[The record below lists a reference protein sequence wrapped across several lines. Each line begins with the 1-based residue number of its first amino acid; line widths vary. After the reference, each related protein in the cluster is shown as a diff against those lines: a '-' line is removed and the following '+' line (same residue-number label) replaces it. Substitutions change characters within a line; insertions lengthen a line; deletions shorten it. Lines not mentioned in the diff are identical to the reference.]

1 MNIVFLT
8 SSLGAGGAERVSTIL
23 CNAWSARGDRVTLI
37 PTYSG
42 GGTPFYPLSEQVET
56 LFLADQPGV
65 RSRSPGGYARRLLTL
80 RRMILG
86 RRPDVVVS
94 FLPNVNV
101 AAILAMAGSRVPLIV
116 SERNDPSSRS
126 PFNPWE
132 VASRALFRFADMLTV
147 QTEAVAAK
155 AAARYPG
162 VARVRVVPN
171 PLAPQQAEQQPVQ
184 AAGGEGQRRIL
195 LSLGRLAGQKGVD
208 TIIRAF
214 AELAPHHPEWDLHI
228 YGEGPL
234 AGALAA
240 LAASLGMQERIAFK
254 GVTTGPARVMAG
266 ADAFVMASLHEG
278 FPNALLEAM
287 SLGLPCLSTDCPS
300 GPGEITRNGRDALLV
315 PVNDQAA
322 FTSGLRRLMGNEAL
336 RRALGREARV
346 SIQERF
352 ALDAVLARWDD
363 LFAEVMSGRAD
374 GRLRPA
380 GLHPVRA
387 QFRGNGK

>member
-23 CNAWSARGDRVTLI
+23 CNAWSARGDQVTLI

-42 GGTPFYPLSEQVET
+42 GGAPFYQLSEQVDT
-56 LFLADQPGV
+56 LFLADQAGV
-65 RSRSPGGYARRLLTL
+65 RSRSLRGYVRRLLTL
-80 RRMILG
+80 RRLILG

-101 AAILAMAGSRVPLIV
+101 AAIVAMAGSRVPLIV
-116 SERNDPSSRS
+116 CERNDPSSRS
-126 PFNPWE
+126 PLNPWE
-132 VASRALFRFADMLTV
+132 FASRMIFRFADMLTV
-147 QTEAVAAK
+147 QTEAVAPK

-162 VARVRVVPN
+162 VARIRVVPN
-171 PLAPQQAEQQPVQ
+171 PLAPSAVPPAQP
-184 AAGGEGQRRIL
+184 AGAEGQRRIL
-195 LSLGRLAGQKGVD
+195 LSLGRLARQKGVD

-214 AELAPHHPEWDLHI
+214 AELAPHHPDWDLHI

-234 AGALAA
+234 ADTLAT

-254 GVTTGPARVMAG
+254 GVTTEPARVMAG
-266 ADAFVMASLHEG
+266 ADAFAMASLHEG
-278 FPNALLEAM
+278 FPNTLLEAM

-322 FTSGLRRLMGNEAL
+322 FTSALHWLMGNAAL
-336 RRALGREARV
+336 RRNLGQEARA
-346 SIQERF
+346 SIQGRF
-352 ALDAVLARWDD
+352 ALDAVLARWDE
-363 LFAEVMSGRAD
+363 LFAEVMPERAD
-374 GRLRPA
+374 GRPRPA
-380 GLHPVRA
+380 DFYPARA
-387 QFRGNGK
+387 QFKGSEE

>member
-23 CNAWSARGDRVTLI
+23 CNAWSQRGDRVTLI

-42 GGTPFYPLSEQVET
+42 GGKPFYQLSDQVET
-56 LFLADQPGV
+56 LFLADQSGV
-65 RSRSPGGYARRLLTL
+65 RSRSLGGYARRLLTL

-101 AAILAMAGSRVPLIV
+101 AAIMAMAGSRVPLIV
-116 SERNDPSSRS
+116 CERNDPSSRS

-132 VASRALFRFADMLTV
+132 VASRMLFRFADMLTV
-147 QTEAVAAK
+147 QTEAVAPK
-155 AAARYPG
+155 VVARYPG

-171 PLAPQQAEQQPVQ
+171 PLAPSTVPPARPE
-184 AAGGEGQRRIL
+184 GGEGQRRIL

-208 TIIRAF
+208 TIVRAF
-214 AELAPHHPEWDLHI
+214 AELAPHHPDWDLHI

-234 AGALAA
+234 ADTLAT
-240 LAASLGMQERIAFK
+240 LTASLGMQERIAFK
-254 GVTTGPARVMAG
+254 GVTTEPARVMGA
-266 ADAFVMASLHEG
+266 ADAFAMASLHEG
-278 FPNALLEAM
+278 FPNTLLEAM

-300 GPGEITRNGRDALLV
+300 GPSEITRNGRDALLV

-322 FTSGLRRLMGNEAL
+322 FTAALGRLMGNEAL
-336 RRALGREARV
+336 RRTLGQTARA
-346 SIQERF
+346 SIHDRF
-352 ALDAVLARWDD
+352 ALETVLARWDE
-363 LFAEVMSGRAD
+363 LFAEVMSGRTD

-380 GLHPVRA
+380 DFYPARA
-387 QFRGNGK
+387 QLKGNEE